1 MTEEELIEEGFE
13 RIDVPIEESGDETD
27 YYYYRFS
34 LGRGF
39 ALYSS
44 ENTDS
49 PGKKWRVRFDEF
61 SDNITDIEDIQ
72 TLKALFKKWKIIN

>member
-13 RIDVPIEESGDETD
+13 RIDVPIEESGDEED
-27 YYYYRFS
+27 YYYYKFS
-34 LGRGF
+34 FGKGF
-39 ALYSS
+39 GLYSS

-49 PGKKWRVRFDEF
+49 SKNKWRVTFDEF

-72 TLKALFKKWKIIN
+72 TLKALLKKWKTF